1 MEENKKPKEQNNNNN
16 QRELDK
22 NKTLEKPGAD
32 VVDYGRSE
40 QMQLRK
46 ARQARNVI
54 RKMTAKENSTGSNRV
69 GKAKLVYPAV
79 VEQLLHRSV

>member
-40 QMQLRK
+40 QNAVKESQAGQERHSENDSERK
-46 ARQARNVI
+46 
-54 RKMTAKENSTGSNRV
+54 
-69 GKAKLVYPAV
+69 
-79 VEQLLHRSV
+79 